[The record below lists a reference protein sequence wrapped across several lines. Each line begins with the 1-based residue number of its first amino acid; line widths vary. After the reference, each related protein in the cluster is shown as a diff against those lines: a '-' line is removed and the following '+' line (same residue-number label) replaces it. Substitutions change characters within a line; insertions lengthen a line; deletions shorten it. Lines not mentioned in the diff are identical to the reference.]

1 MQSDGGSWKEALDL
15 RLISCLIKGVGRDLH
30 YGIGRIQIRF
40 PIITGRRLVRRG
52 YAEGHFVVVR
62 RRSVGKIDRPCR
74 RDWWIL
80 RLVRF
85 IVFRF
90 LSIRMKCRLLK
101 YEIHFI
107 KKNPLKQ
114 WSELQWW
121 AWGRCIGKEQ
131 SKRLSKI
138 WHRAWNL
145 KRV

>member
-1 MQSDGGSWKEALDL
+1 M
-15 RLISCLIKGVGRDLH
+15 GRDLH

-90 LSIRMKCRLLK
+90 LSIRMKGS
-101 YEIHFI
+101 II
-107 KKNPLKQ
+107 K
-114 WSELQWW
+114 
-121 AWGRCIGKEQ
+121 
-131 SKRLSKI
+131 
-138 WHRAWNL
+138 
-145 KRV
+145 V